1 MKTRVK
7 TFSRQNFSVVWDI
20 TCISPFTYILFILF
34 SAHALPLFQSEQGRS
49 LKRKREKARA
59 DPVLSRKPEPPL
71 PNKGAGGR
79 VGVGSSI
86 GSYVRKIA
94 ALEKVTDKDVDP
106 REALLKY
113 AKEAADN
120 PYWVAPAYQR

>member
-1 MKTRVK
+1 MT
-7 TFSRQNFSVVWDI
+7 SV
-20 TCISPFTYILFILF
+20 ILCTHFPY

-113 AKEAADN
+113 AKVASEN

>member
-1 MKTRVK
+1 M
-7 TFSRQNFSVVWDI
+7 
-20 TCISPFTYILFILF
+20 
-34 SAHALPLFQSEQGRS
+34 
-49 LKRKREKARA
+49 KRKREKARA
-59 DPVLSRKPEPPL
+59 DPVLSHKPEPPL
-71 PNKGAGGR
+71 ANKGAGGR

-113 AKEAADN
+113 AKAAAEN
-120 PYWVAPAYQR
+120 PYWVAPAYNRYGGILPLYVCNRLTGYVHVFG

>member
-1 MKTRVK
+1 MCVY
-7 TFSRQNFSVVWDI
+7 
-20 TCISPFTYILFILF
+20 TYA
-34 SAHALPLFQSEQGRS
+34 AHALPLFQGEQGRS

-59 DPVLSRKPEPPL
+59 DPKLSRKPEPPL

-79 VGVGSSI
+79 VGVGSSL

-94 ALEKVTDKDVDP
+94 ALEKVTDKDMDP

-113 AKEAADN
+113 AKAASDN
-120 PYWVAPAYQR
+120 PYWVAPAYTR